1 MSIFMVI
8 LLIALT
14 VASLVTLIMAIAS
27 TVRKKNIKR
36 SWIEFGVVFA
46 LLLVLYITF
55 SVLGN
60 QQVNER
66 FEIDQQ
72 HYYDEIAGNF

>member
-14 VASLVTLIMAIAS
+14 VASLVTLIMAIVS

-46 LLLVLYITF
+46 LFLVFYITF
-55 SVLGN
+55 SAIGN